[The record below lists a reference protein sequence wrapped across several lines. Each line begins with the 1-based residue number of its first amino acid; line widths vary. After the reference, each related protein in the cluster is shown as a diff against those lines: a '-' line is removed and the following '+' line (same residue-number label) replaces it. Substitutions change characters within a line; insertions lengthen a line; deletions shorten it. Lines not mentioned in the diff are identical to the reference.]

1 MLKFKKKYSKKM
13 KSQRKD
19 IQRDFWETFIIFLNI
34 LILFF
39 EIQLIQNIQK
49 Q

>member
-1 MLKFKKKYSKKM
+1 M